1 MDRTNEIN
9 DKLHR
14 TRQAKYC
21 FDMMERTF
29 KHVSE
34 YPTKSKFETEGYQ
47 RSQILA
53 DIRHLRRE
61 LLQLSRM
68 L

>member
-1 MDRTNEIN
+1 MDYYDQLSNSIKRV
-9 DKLHR
+9 
-14 TRQAKYC
+14 QQ
-21 FDMMERTF
+21 
-29 KHVSE
+29 
-34 YPTKSKFETEGYQ
+34 SKFCLDMLQRIHEHVCAHPSKEHFETGGYR

>member
-1 MDRTNEIN
+1 MD
-9 DKLHR
+9 
-14 TRQAKYC
+14 Y
-21 FDMMERTF
+21 FDELAANIKR
-29 KHVSE
+29 VQQ
-34 YPTKSKFETEGYQ
+34 SKFCLDMLKRIHEHISEPREDGSSKKDGYT

-68 L
+68 I

>member
-1 MDRTNEIN
+1 MDYYDQLSNQLERVQ
-9 DKLHR
+9 
-14 TRQAKYC
+14 QAKFC
-21 FDMMERTF
+21 LDMLQRIHR
-29 KHVSE
+29 HVCG
-34 YPTKSKFETEGYQ
+34 YPSKEHFETEGYQ

-68 L
+68 I

>member
-1 MDRTNEIN
+1 MDYYDQLSNQIERVQ
-9 DKLHR
+9 
-14 TRQAKYC
+14 QAKFC
-21 FDMMERTF
+21 LDMLKRIHG
-29 KHVSE
+29 HVCE
-34 YPTKSKFETEGYQ
+34 CHSKNHLETEGYQ
-47 RSQILA
+47 RSQIIA

>member
-1 MDRTNEIN
+1 MDYTNEIN
-9 DKLHR
+9 DKLNR

-34 YPTKSKFETEGYQ
+34 YPNQFKFWTDGYR
-47 RSQILA
+47 RSQIIA

-68 L
+68 I

>member
-1 MDRTNEIN
+1 MDYTNEIN

-21 FDMMERTF
+21 FDMMEHTF
-29 KHVSE
+29 KHVCE
-34 YPTKSKFETEGYQ
+34 YPTQSKFETEGYQ
-47 RSQILA
+47 RGQIIA

-68 L
+68 I

>member
-1 MDRTNEIN
+1 MDYYDQLSESIKRVQQSKFCVDMLQRIHE
-9 DKLHR
+9 HVC
-14 TRQAKYC
+14 KY
-21 FDMMERTF
+21 
-29 KHVSE
+29 
-34 YPTKSKFETEGYQ
+34 PSKEHFETEGYQ

-68 L
+68 I